1 MKIIIN
7 GKSISKQE
15 LDQWKKKRYSKAI
28 KNLKKRIEII
38 DDMDA
43 MARKVTEIKMQ
54 YSYNEMVELLKN
66 KLWLSEKI
74 MKLACTASKGKRKFC
89 ITEIEMSGISAKE
102 IIDGIDDLMLIQSRK
117 NDEVNLSACPEHY
130 VLRPLGENTLE
141 VIETTG
147 NSPLPV
153 QFFIEY
159 NNEAGIQTSRDYSYE
174 YQSTGIARLKDGTLL
189 GGVRHQF
196 KETKDGF
203 KARLVVEFPSSC
215 PDSIIK
221 SHQMHLACE
230 FSYWFNYIK
239 NLAVNK

>member
-1 MKIIIN
+1 MVIV
-7 GKSISKQE
+7 
-15 LDQWKKKRYSKAI
+15 
-28 KNLKKRIEII
+28 
-38 DDMDA
+38 DDMDV

-54 YSYNEMVELLKN
+54 YFYEEMIGLLKN

-74 MKLACTASKGKRKFC
+74 MQLACIVSRGKRKFS

-102 IIDGIDDLMLIQSRK
+102 IIEGIDTLMLTQSRK

-130 VLRPLGENTLE
+130 VLRALGENTLE

-159 NNEAGIQTSRDYSYE
+159 GNQIGIQTVRDYSYE
-174 YQSTGIARLKDGTLL
+174 YESTGVARLKNGVLL

-196 KETKDGF
+196 KETKGGF
-203 KARLVVEFPSSC
+203 KARLVVEFPSIC
-215 PDSIIK
+215 PNSLIK
-221 SHQMHLACE
+221 AHQMHLACE
-230 FSYWFNYIK
+230 FSYWFNWVK
-239 NLAVNK
+239 DLRVNK

>member
-1 MKIIIN
+1 MKIIID
-7 GKSISKQE
+7 GKIISKQE
-15 LDQWKKKRYSKAI
+15 LDQWKKKSYSKAI
-28 KNLKKRIEII
+28 KTLKQKVVII
-38 DDMDA
+38 DDMDI
-43 MARKVTEIKMQ
+43 MARNLTEIKMQ
-54 YSYNEMVELLKN
+54 YSYNEMVKLLKN
-66 KLWLSEKI
+66 KLWLSEKF
-74 MKLACTASKGKRKFC
+74 MKLACTVSRGKRKFS

-102 IIDGIDDLMLIQSRK
+102 IIDGIDTLMLTQSRK

-159 NNEAGIQTSRDYSYE
+159 DNKTGIQTPRDSSYE
-174 YQSTGIARLKDGTLL
+174 YQSTGIARLKNGTLL

-203 KARLVVEFPSSC
+203 KARLVVEFPSIC
-215 PDSIIK
+215 PNSLIK
-221 SHQMHLACE
+221 AHRMHLGCE
-230 FSYWFNYIK
+230 FSYWFSYIK
-239 NLAVNK
+239 DLIVNK

>member
-1 MKIIIN
+1 MKIIID

-15 LDQWKKKRYSKAI
+15 LDQWKKKSYSKAI
-28 KNLKKRIEII
+28 RTLKKRIVII
-38 DDMDA
+38 DDMDV

-54 YSYNEMVELLKN
+54 YSYNEIVELLKN
-66 KLWLSEKI
+66 KLWFSEKI
-74 MKLACTASKGKRKFC
+74 MKLACTISRGKRKFS

-102 IIDGIDDLMLIQSRK
+102 IIDGIDTLMLKQSRK

-130 VLRPLGENTLE
+130 VLRPLGKNTLE

-159 NNEAGIQTSRDYSYE
+159 NNETGIQTARDCSYE
-174 YQSTGIARLKDGTLL
+174 YQSTGIARLKNGTLL

-203 KARLVVEFPSSC
+203 KARLVVEFPSIC
-215 PDSIIK
+215 PNSLIK

-230 FSYWFNYIK
+230 FSYWFSYIK
-239 NLAVNK
+239 DLIVNK

>member
-1 MKIIIN
+1 MKIIID

-28 KNLKKRIEII
+28 KNLKKRIVIV
-38 DDMDA
+38 DDMDV

-54 YSYNEMVELLKN
+54 YSYDEMVELLKN
-66 KLWLSEKI
+66 KLRLAEKI
-74 MKLACTASKGKRKFC
+74 MKLACTVSRGKRKFS

-102 IIDGIDDLMLIQSRK
+102 IIEGIDELMLTQSRE

-130 VLRPLGENTLE
+130 VLRPLGGNILE

-159 NNEAGIQTSRDYSYE
+159 DNETGIQTPRDYSYE
-174 YQSTGIARLKDGTLL
+174 YQSVGIAKLKNGTLL

-203 KARLVVEFPSSC
+203 KARLVVEFPSGC
-215 PDSIIK
+215 PNSIVK

-230 FSYWFNYIK
+230 FSYWCSYIK
-239 NLAVNK
+239 NSRANK